1 MKKAKKI
8 FCVFFAALFLLCSIP
23 VGAAE
28 KSHPMDRSYVIDDL
42 KKMGYNISDFEKDG
56 NADYIRVITVYEYG
70 YDYHKDFSDY
80 GLYFYIFNPSGKAIQ
95 NSDLN
100 KIQMAYKDKSGSKSS
115 YVKFP
120 LQIVSWSVLTNFE
133 NMFYKVKV
141 GNTSEFVNRL
151 NSGARTYYVSG
162 IELLEPG
169 KENATDFLVGGAYTF
184 TGYMAGYHMN
194 LSAVDTLY
202 LSWTEELTVPIE
214 LHPATWFSK
223 TSDKGEDYRYELF
236 SVYFSIPNDILKQY
250 GDPKGSDTAGLIG
263 VRGEYYEYD
272 TNGILTNNSDIRK
285 NFARM
290 VNRDLTKLS
299 SFNSENN
306 VSQEF
311 LYGFYK
317 GSEVITSLVNYYTYN
332 CSYNVYAGYGKYY
345 LINPESITLKS
356 KKAQTLSPVFYLG
369 NAIYSGDPYLSAE
382 DFMASYIGQG
392 RNHYEYRNENAYG
405 HKYYNLGVSDPA
417 WNSSIR
423 SYASTHDKWYNQIS
437 KYFGSGLYDD
447 AEGYADIDVIK
458 KVSDLDVSKVWQDA
472 SAAENLFVTTKDYKS
487 LQEFYKSDE
496 NKDRTTYLFRFA
508 VRDYYAPQVTVSDF
522 NGAVSETTIPSNST
536 YYFRKTV
543 FEEFDVL
550 EFTFQDKNSKK
561 TVLPVV
567 ASPVDITGGVVPG
580 NNTVESNPNN
590 PGTSNENDSSW
601 FDDLL
606 DKFGDLKLIY
616 KIIIIVLVVLL
627 LALLIRLFGG
637 LLGPIA
643 KGVGWIVAAP
653 FRLIRKGVLSA
664 KEVEETKAIRQERK
678 FTSEDRKYVSE
689 DRKRKQSFEDE
700 DRARKHQFE
709 DEDRAWASE
718 DHTRKR
724 NFEEEDH
731 ARKHQFEDEDRVQAA
746 KDRARRQQ
754 YEDEDRA
761 EAAKNR
767 KEEKKRQKRL
777 DKLQAQNMQFE
788 NDIKKAELELHK
800 AENKRRQENHD
811 YIKSKRGGK

>member
-100 KIQMAYKDKSGSKSS
+100 KIQMAYKDKSGSKSN

-272 TNGILTNNSDIRK
+272 TNGILTDDEDIRK
-285 NFARM
+285 NFAKMR
-290 VNRDLTKLS
+290 NRDLTKFS
-299 SFNSENN
+299 RFNSEYNA
-306 VSQEF
+306 SEAF
-311 LYGFYK
+311 SYGFGK
-317 GSEVITSLVNYYTYN
+317 KRAGEWMEDTGVGSRYN
-332 CSYNVYAGYGKYY
+332 IFYEMSFNLKAGYGDPYVYRKDGA
-345 LINPESITLKS
+345 LHSRFITTDTPL
-356 KKAQTLSPVFYLG
+356 FYLG
-369 NAIYSGDPYLSAE
+369 NVIYSKDSYLNAK
-382 DFMASYIGQG
+382 DFMASYVGQG
-392 RNHYEYRNENAYG
+392 RNHYAKRNENVYG
-405 HKYYNLGVSDPA
+405 HKYYNLGVNDPA

-423 SYASTHDKWYNQIS
+423 SYASTHNEWYNKIADF
-437 KYFGSGLYDD
+437 FGSNLYDD
-447 AEGYADIDVIK
+447 KEGYADIDVIK

-472 SAAENLFVTTKDYKS
+472 SAAENLFITAEDYKS
-487 LQEFYKSDE
+487 LQEFHNSDE

-508 VRDYYAPQVTVSDF
+508 VRDYYAPEVEVTDY
-522 NGAVSETTIPSNST
+522 NGEDVALFDGNTT
-536 YYFRKTV
+536 YYFCKTV
-543 FEEFDVL
+543 FEQFDIL

-580 NNTVESNPNN
+580 NNQSEPNPNN
-590 PGTSNENDSSW
+590 PGADSKKNDNSW
-601 FDDLL
+601 LDRLL
-606 DKFGDLKLIY
+606 KIFSDLKPLY
-616 KIIIIVLVVLL
+616 KVLVIVLLVFVV
-627 LALLIRLFGG
+627 ALLIRLFGG

-653 FRLIRKGVLSA
+653 FRLAGKGVRA
-664 KEVEETKAIRQERK
+664 ARETG
-678 FTSEDRKYVSE
+678 DRRREKQ
-689 DRKRKQSFEDE
+689 DR
-700 DRARKHQFE
+700 
-709 DEDRAWASE
+709 
-718 DHTRKR
+718 TRK
-724 NFEEEDH
+724 
-731 ARKHQFEDEDRVQAA
+731 
-746 KDRARRQQ
+746 QQ
-754 YEDEDRA
+754 YEDEDRKQASEDRTRKQTYEDEDRKQAA
-761 EAAKNR
+761 EDRIRRQSYEDSDREQASQDRSRRQRYEDEDR
-767 KEEKKRQKRL
+767 KTRAEDRKAEKERQKHQ
-777 DKLQAQNMQFE
+777 DE
-788 NDIKKAELELHK
+788 IKVREMHYNRHMRDAEFALKE
-800 AENKRRQENHD
+800 AEDQRRQENHD

>member
-272 TNGILTNNSDIRK
+272 TNGILTDNEEVQK
-285 NFARM
+285 MFQHQ
-290 VNRDLTKLS
+290 VGFDLTQEGFQ
-299 SFNSENN
+299 SFRNIN
-306 VSQEF
+306 
-311 LYGFYK
+311 LYCPYGFYK
-317 GSEVITSLVNYYTYN
+317 IDDYSEKLGAYFNYTYAP
-332 CSYNVYAGYGKYY
+332 SYNVWAGYKDYY
-345 LINPESITLKS
+345 CVEYKKVLDYYEVNLKS
-356 KKAQTLSPVFYLG
+356 ENPIFYLG
-369 NAIYSGDPYLSAE
+369 NSIYNKNSYLSAE
-382 DFMASYIGQG
+382 EFRLAYNAQG
-392 RNHYEYRNENAYG
+392 RNHYEHRNENAYG
-405 HKYYNLGVSDPA
+405 HKYFDLGVNDPI

-423 SYASTHDKWYNQIS
+423 SYASTHDKWYQKAGN
-437 KYFGSGLYDD
+437 GALYEDED
-447 AEGYADIDVIK
+447 GYADIDVIK
-458 KVSDLDVSKVWQDA
+458 KVSSLDVSKIWEDA
-472 SAAENLFVTTKDYKS
+472 SAADNLFITAGDYKS
-487 LQEFYKSDE
+487 LQEFYKSDS
-496 NKDRTTYLFRFA
+496 NKNSTTYLFRFA
-508 VRDYYAPQVTVSDF
+508 VRDYYAPEVVVNSSAGVLGELTV
-522 NGAVSETTIPSNST
+522 PSNST
-536 YYFRKTV
+536 YYFCKTV
-543 FEEFDVL
+543 FEQFDIL
-550 EFTFQDKNSKK
+550 EFTFQDKNNKK
-561 TVLPVV
+561 TVLPVSS
-567 ASPVDITGGVVPG
+567 SPVDITGGIVPG
-580 NNTVESNPNN
+580 SNNTEPNPNN
-590 PGTSNENDSSW
+590 PGVDNNDKNSW
-601 FDDLL
+601 WNRLWE
-606 DKFGDLKLIY
+606 KFGDLKLVY
-616 KIIIIVLVVLL
+616 KILVIVLLVFAV
-627 LALLIRLFGG
+627 ALLIRLFGG

-653 FRLIRKGVLSA
+653 FRLAGKGVKA
-664 KEVEETKAIRQERK
+664 ARETG
-678 FTSEDRKYVSE
+678 DRRREKQ
-689 DRKRKQSFEDE
+689 DRTRKQ
-700 DRARKHQFE
+700 R
-709 DEDRAWASE
+709 
-718 DHTRKR
+718 
-724 NFEEEDH
+724 
-731 ARKHQFEDEDRVQAA
+731 
-746 KDRARRQQ
+746 
-754 YEDEDRA
+754 YEDEDRKQASEDRTRKQTYEDEDRKQAA
-761 EAAKNR
+761 EDRIRRQSYEDSDREQASQDRSRRQRYEDEDR
-767 KEEKKRQKRL
+767 KTRAEDRKAEKERQKHQ
-777 DKLQAQNMQFE
+777 DE
-788 NDIKKAELELHK
+788 IKVREMHYNRHMRDAEFALKE
-800 AENKRRQENHD
+800 AEDQRRQENHD

>member
-100 KIQMAYKDKSGSKSS
+100 KIQMAYKDKSGSKSN

-272 TNGILTNNSDIRK
+272 TNGILTNNSDIRQ

-580 NNTVESNPNN
+580 NNQSEPNPNN
-590 PGTSNENDSSW
+590 PGADSKKNDNSW
-601 FDDLL
+601 LDRLL
-606 DKFGDLKLIY
+606 KIFSDLKPLY
-616 KIIIIVLVVLL
+616 KVLVIVLLVFVV
-627 LALLIRLFGG
+627 ALLIRLFGG

-653 FRLIRKGVLSA
+653 FRLAGKGVRA
-664 KEVEETKAIRQERK
+664 ARETG
-678 FTSEDRKYVSE
+678 DRRREKQ
-689 DRKRKQSFEDE
+689 DR
-700 DRARKHQFE
+700 
-709 DEDRAWASE
+709 
-718 DHTRKR
+718 TRK
-724 NFEEEDH
+724 
-731 ARKHQFEDEDRVQAA
+731 
-746 KDRARRQQ
+746 QQ
-754 YEDEDRA
+754 YEDEDRKQASEDRTRKQTYEDEDRKQAA
-761 EAAKNR
+761 EDRIRRQSYEDSDREQASQDRSRRQRYEDEDR
-767 KEEKKRQKRL
+767 KIRAEDRKAEKERQKHQ
-777 DKLQAQNMQFE
+777 DE
-788 NDIKKAELELHK
+788 IKVREMHYNRHMRDAEFALKE
-800 AENKRRQENHD
+800 AEDQRRQENHD

>member
-100 KIQMAYKDKSGSKSS
+100 KIQMAYKDKSGSKSN

-272 TNGILTNNSDIRK
+272 TNGILTDDEDIRK
-285 NFARM
+285 NFAKMR
-290 VNRDLTKLS
+290 NRDLTQMS
-299 SFNSENN
+299 GFNSEFNACRDSN
-306 VSQEF
+306 YSFFRANHCPTEWDILNKARN
-311 LYGFYK
+311 LYA
-317 GSEVITSLVNYYTYN
+317 
-332 CSYNVYAGYGKYY
+332 SYNVSYNVQAGYRKYY
-345 LINPESITLKS
+345 KVDDSWLWYAETLK
-356 KKAQTLSPVFYLG
+356 PIFYLG
-369 NAIYSGDPYLSAE
+369 NVIYSHDSYLNAK
-382 DFMASYIGQG
+382 DFMASYVGQG
-392 RNHYEYRNENAYG
+392 RNHYEHRNENAYG
-405 HKYYNLGVSDPA
+405 HKYFELGVNDPI

-423 SYASTHDKWYNQIS
+423 SYASTHKEWYQKWQYNEF
-437 KYFGSGLYDD
+437 YEDED
-447 AEGYADIDVIK
+447 GYADIDVIK

-472 SAAENLFVTTKDYKS
+472 SAAENLFITAEDYKS
-487 LQEFYKSDE
+487 LQEFHNSAE

-508 VRDYYAPQVTVSDF
+508 VRDYYAPEVRFCDYKGTYNLSDPAKT
-522 NGAVSETTIPSNST
+522 G
-536 YYFRKTV
+536 YYFCKTV
-543 FEEFDVL
+543 FEQFDIL

-580 NNTVESNPNN
+580 NNQSEPNPNN
-590 PGTSNENDSSW
+590 PGADSKKNDNGW
-601 FDDLL
+601 LDRLL
-606 DKFGDLKLIY
+606 KIFSDLKPLY
-616 KIIIIVLVVLL
+616 KVLVIVLLVFAV
-627 LALLIRLFGG
+627 ALLIRLFGG

-653 FRLIRKGVLSA
+653 FRLAGKGVKA
-664 KEVEETKAIRQERK
+664 ARETG
-678 FTSEDRKYVSE
+678 DRRREKQ
-689 DRKRKQSFEDE
+689 DRTRKQ
-700 DRARKHQFE
+700 R
-709 DEDRAWASE
+709 
-718 DHTRKR
+718 
-724 NFEEEDH
+724 
-731 ARKHQFEDEDRVQAA
+731 
-746 KDRARRQQ
+746 
-754 YEDEDRA
+754 YEDEDRKQASEDRTRKQTYEDEDRKQAA
-761 EAAKNR
+761 EDRIRRQSYEDSDREQASQDRSRRQRYEDEDR
-767 KEEKKRQKRL
+767 KTRAEDRKAEKERQKHQ
-777 DKLQAQNMQFE
+777 DE
-788 NDIKKAELELHK
+788 IKVREMHYNRHMRDAEFALKE
-800 AENKRRQENHD
+800 AEDQRRQENHD